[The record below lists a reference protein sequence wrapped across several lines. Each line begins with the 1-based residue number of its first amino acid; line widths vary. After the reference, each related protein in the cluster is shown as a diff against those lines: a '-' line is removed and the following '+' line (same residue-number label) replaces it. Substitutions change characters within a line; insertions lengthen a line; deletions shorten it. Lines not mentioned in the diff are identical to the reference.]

1 MRHIILFLGFLFTA
15 LLGSNS
21 VLAQLNLHIDE
32 HFFAGKQIL
41 KVETTWDNYVWV
53 LGENNF
59 IARMSPDDQVEDF
72 TAFFADF
79 SNKPFTDIS
88 SRSADT
94 LLLGTDGDYAFLL
107 TGRQVHHYGAAAGLH
122 ESKITS
128 VAIHKQYHIQY
139 RHDSPRQHESLLT
152 ITTPNYYY
160 GANNDL
166 ILFPAEFDAPANPML
181 IRQNDRKSQN
191 YTLFYGETGLGG
203 NCVGTEVSNYNLFVH
218 YGGGIGL
225 REVPIDIRAPSA
237 DAIRAM
243 YVTSRT
249 QELPLS
255 DDFAVFWAGN
265 NGLNYLFNTRYCFA
279 LSTPIAFFEDKRVN
293 AINELHLLG
302 ALTDDYLSYMLIG
315 TDQGLFVSNE
325 SQKQQF
331 SMQYHNTVL
340 GNRTVHDMEA
350 VSDGVPIEVYNMYS
364 YRPFPICEQYMYVAT
379 DDGLFKMNYS
389 IETASYEHVAS
400 SLYFNGGLLSEQTI
414 DICESGDDVLALGF
428 YEDADNFIQ
437 WQRDGQDIIGADTN
451 FVYLTAPGTYRAVMW
466 FGCENIEIYS
476 REVTVELADVPKFT
490 FDYPDTTVLCEG
502 DTFPLEVTDT
512 QPGYRYQWFRNG
524 APIDGETLPLF
535 TVTEEGMYHVGVNAC
550 GDHFVF
556 SDSITVRFHR
566 LEKPTTR
573 DGNIIVCQGQTRRLT
588 VTGYPPDVIKR
599 WYRDGVLIP
608 GESDTTLQVN
618 EPGYYQVGLTRG
630 PCSVMS
636 DPLTVRFELP
646 PVAQIQ
652 AVDEGPLCYGT
663 STTLT
668 ADHPTSG
675 AYTYDWSTGE
685 TTRSIQVSTA
695 GVYTLVLTNAAGC
708 SDTTAITLQV
718 YDPIPVP
725 QIRDTVL
732 CGAKNET
739 IRVEAP
745 AGYSTYR
752 WNGGASSGRYYD
764 VSVPGTYSLEVQD
777 EKGCAA
783 TTTFEVKPYCED
795 IIIPNTFSPNG
806 DGFNDTW
813 IIGGLEDSAAVVTV
827 FDRNGQLV
835 FQSRG
840 YSIPWDGLYKGR
852 LVPVGAYYYHIATS
866 GGESFK
872 GALNV
877 LY

>member
-1 MRHIILFLGFLFTA
+1 MRHIILFFGFFFTA

-21 VLAQLNLHIDE
+21 VLAQLSLHIDE
-32 HFFAGKQIL
+32 HFFPGKQIL

-59 IARMSPDDQVEDF
+59 IARISPDNQVEDF
-72 TAFFADF
+72 TELFAGY
-79 SNKPFTDIS
+79 STKRFTDIS

-94 LLLGTDGDYAFLL
+94 LLLGTDGDYAFVL
-107 TGRQVHHYGAAAGLH
+107 TGTQVRHYGAEAGLH

-128 VAIHKQYHIQY
+128 VAIHKQYHVQY
-139 RHDSPRQHESLLT
+139 RHDSPQSDERPLT
-152 ITTPNYYY
+152 ITGPNYFY
-160 GANNDL
+160 GADNDL
-166 ILFPAEFDAPANPML
+166 LIAPSDNDFYENRML
-181 IRQNDRKSQN
+181 IRQNDRKLLT
-191 YTLFYGETGLGG
+191 YTHFYGETGMGG
-203 NCVGTEVSNYNLFVH
+203 ACIGTEVSNFNLYVH
-218 YGGGIGL
+218 HGGGSTL
-225 REVPIDIRAPSA
+225 REVPIDLHATSA
-237 DAIRAM
+237 DAIRAV
-243 YVTSRT
+243 YVSFRT
-249 QELPLS
+249 QELPMS
-255 DDFAVFWAGN
+255 DDFSIIWAGN
-265 NGLNYLFNTRYCFA
+265 TGLNYLFNTRNCFA
-279 LSTPIAFFEDKRVN
+279 RSTAVAFFDDKRVN

-331 SMQYHNTVL
+331 STQYHNTVL
-340 GNRTVHDMEA
+340 GNRTVYDMEA
-350 VSDGVPIEVYNMYS
+350 ISDGVPIEVYRMNS
-364 YRPFPICEQYMYVAT
+364 YRTFPICEQYMYVAT
-379 DDGLFKMNYS
+379 DDGLFKMTYS
-389 IETASYEHVAS
+389 IGSASYEHVGS
-400 SLYFNGGLLSEQTI
+400 TLYFNGGHLSEQTI
-414 DICESGDDVLALGF
+414 NICGSGDDALGLGF

-437 WQRDGQDIIGADTN
+437 WQRNGQDIIGADTN
-451 FVYLTAPGTYRAVMW
+451 FVYLTEPGVYRAVMW
-466 FGCENIEIYS
+466 FGCENKEIYS
-476 REVTVELADVPKFT
+476 KEITVEIADTPKFT
-490 FDYPDTTVLCEG
+490 FDYPETVDLCEG
-502 DTFPLEVTDT
+502 DVFPLEVTDA
-512 QPGYRYQWFRNG
+512 QPGYGYQWFRNG
-524 APIDGETLPLF
+524 VPIDGETLPLL
-535 TVTEEGMYHVGVNAC
+535 TVREEGMYHVGVNAC

-566 LEKPTTR
+566 LEKPTP
-573 DGNIIVCQGQTRRLT
+573 DEGNILVCRGQTRMLT
-588 VTGYPPDVIKR
+588 VTGYAPDVIKR
-599 WYRDGVLIP
+599 WYHDGVLIP
-608 GESDTTLQVN
+608 GESDTTLQVT
-618 EPGYYQVGLTRG
+618 EPGYYHVELTRG
-630 PCSVMS
+630 PCSVVS
-636 DPLTVRFELP
+636 DPWTVRFELP

-652 AVDEGPLCYGT
+652 AADEGPLCYGT

-668 ADHPTSG
+668 ADHPTAG

-685 TTRSIQVSTA
+685 TTRSIQVNTA

-718 YDPIPVP
+718 YDPITAPP
-725 QIRDTVL
+725 IPDTVL
-732 CGAKNET
+732 CGATNET

-752 WNGGASSGRYYD
+752 WNGGASSGRYFD
-764 VSVPGTYSLEVQD
+764 VSAPGVYSLEVQD
-777 EKGCAA
+777 ENGCAA

-813 IIGGLEDSAAVVTV
+813 IIGGLDDSAATVTV

-866 GGESFK
+866 EGKSFK